1 MGARVE
7 FTTIDWVAS
16 GAVAQPEER
25 RRGTPEAGGSS
36 PPSSTPV
43 APVGYHATVSRG
55 LMEGSA
61 AASDMVIVL
70 ATAAALTAA
79 FAPLTTRLYRT
90 RG

>member
-1 MGARVE
+1 
-7 FTTIDWVAS
+7 
-16 GAVAQPEER
+16 
-25 RRGTPEAGGSS
+25 
-36 PPSSTPV
+36 
-43 APVGYHATVSRG
+43 
-55 LMEGSA
+55 MEGSA